1 MTLPIVE
8 NPGDTLSPVCAMLR
22 TKTAFGSYVT
32 DFDDS
37 EWHDGTSS
45 TAVYWCL
52 KTMDMAG
59 PDDGFVHPES
69 CRANRACYRSDD

>member
-8 NPGDTLSPVCAMLR
+8 SADAISPVCAMLR

-32 DFDDS
+32 DGDDS
-37 EWHDGTSS
+37 EWHEGNSS
-45 TAVYWCL
+45 TAVFWCL

-59 PDDGFVHPES
+59 PDDDFVHPHA
-69 CRANRACYRSDD
+69 CRMGRVCYRADE